1 MKFLKTVIIFS
12 IGFLVSNCGFSKE
25 NNQNFDSDKKNISND
40 FVTKDKVLK
49 CNFEHGFIDFCSDNY
64 LKLYNNSLRKKA
76 NFAQNKVALVIDKER
91 DTGKG
96 TPRKVKYFVVLDPAT
111 KRVYPLGQSVGYFV
125 NDRLEEI
132 INEPPRI
139 KFSQNNNQVCLSG
152 TTFSYQDNNINV
164 ENECYKFNP
173 NDKDFF
179 KKVQKQ
185 KNIKYENSN
194 FPITFEKKKFMCN
207 GVKCKENTLTNDSLK
222 EISNNDKNSELRF
235 LVNERGFDTTYIN
248 ASAGSKILYVLKYS
262 EGDSEQE
269 NIYLSYFLDGL
280 FKTKVLGEVKLFKI
294 DSSQNVYFNGN
305 KVILN

>member
-1 MKFLKTVIIFS
+1 MKFLKTLIIFS

-25 NNQNFDSDKKNISND
+25 NNHNFDSDKKNISND

-49 CNFEHGFIDFCSDNY
+49 CNFEHGFINFCSDNY

-91 DTGKG
+91 HTGKG
-96 TPRKVKYFVVLDPAT
+96 TPRKVKYFVVLDAAT

-164 ENECYKFNP
+164 ENECYTFNP

-179 KKVQKQ
+179 
-185 KNIKYENSN
+185 
-194 FPITFEKKKFMCN
+194 
-207 GVKCKENTLTNDSLK
+207 
-222 EISNNDKNSELRF
+222 
-235 LVNERGFDTTYIN
+235 
-248 ASAGSKILYVLKYS
+248 
-262 EGDSEQE
+262 
-269 NIYLSYFLDGL
+269 
-280 FKTKVLGEVKLFKI
+280 
-294 DSSQNVYFNGN
+294 
-305 KVILN
+305 

>member
-1 MKFLKTVIIFS
+1 MKFLKTVMIFS
-12 IGFLVSNCGFSKE
+12 IGLVVSNCGFSKE
-25 NNQNFDSDKKNISND
+25 NNQKFDSEKRSTSTELVIKEKISN
-40 FVTKDKVLK
+40 
-49 CNFEHGFIDFCSDNY
+49 CYFEQGYIDFCSDKY
-64 LKLYNNSLRKKA
+64 LKLYNNSLNQKA
-76 NFAQNKVALVIDKER
+76 NFAQNKVALVIDKVR

-96 TPRKVKYFVVLDPAT
+96 IPRKVKYFVVLDPTT
-111 KRVYPLGQSVGYFV
+111 KRVYPLEQSVGYFV

-132 INEPPRI
+132 ANEPSSI

-152 TTFSYQDNNINV
+152 TTFSLQDNNINI
-164 ENECYKFNP
+164 ENECYTFNLH
-173 NDKDFF
+173 DKDFF

-185 KNIKYENSN
+185 KNIKYENVN
-194 FPITFEKKKFMCN
+194 LPVIFEKKKFMCN
-207 GVKCKENTLTNDSLK
+207 GVKCKENKLTNDSLK

-248 ASAGSKILYVLKYS
+248 ASAGSNILYVLKYS

-280 FKTKVLGEVKLFKI
+280 FKTKVLGEVKSFKI